1 MDKKTERLQTIWI
14 PESLKVDLMHLA
26 AGDGRKLSEY
36 VAHILFVYC
45 YGHRALQEEGC
56 EAADSGDS
64 LR

>member
-1 MDKKTERLQTIWI
+1 MYKKTERVTIWL

-36 VAHILFVYC
+36 IAHILFVYC

>member
-1 MDKKTERLQTIWI
+1 MYKKAERLTIWI

-26 AGDGRKLSEY
+26 AGDDRKLSEY
-36 VAHILFVYC
+36 IAHVLFAHC
-45 YGHRALQEEGC
+45 YGNRAVQEEGC